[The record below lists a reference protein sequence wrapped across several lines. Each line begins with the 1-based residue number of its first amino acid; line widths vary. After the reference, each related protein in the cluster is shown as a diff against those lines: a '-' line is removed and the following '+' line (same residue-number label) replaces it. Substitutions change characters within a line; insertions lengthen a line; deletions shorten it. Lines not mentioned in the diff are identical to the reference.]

1 MSTELP
7 PPPPPP
13 AFVPPPPVFVPA
25 ATAAVVAEHVSKWFG
40 ELVAVSDVSF
50 NVGPGVTALLG
61 PNGAGKSTMMRM
73 LCGLTAPSQGSV
85 QVLGQNPRTELSLTR
100 RIGIVPQQEGIFEPL
115 TAFEFVRLA
124 GILHGVDD
132 PDGEAVRAL
141 GVVELDHHDTRR
153 LPTYSKGMRQ
163 RVKVAQAL
171 VHDPDV
177 IVLDEPLTGL
187 DPRQRLHM
195 IELFQRL
202 GREGKCVIIS
212 SHVLDEVERFGSRV
226 LVIAQGRL
234 AAEGNFHAIRA
245 LMDDRPLRIRVR
257 TDQPRALASRLI
269 AGTAAIGVRAGRD
282 GSLLVD
288 TVDVGAFR
296 RVIAYDAR
304 DVGAR
309 LYEVATLDDDL
320 ESVFRYLVDPAARA
334 GGSQ

>member
-1 MSTELP
+1 
-7 PPPPPP
+7 
-13 AFVPPPPVFVPA
+13 
-25 ATAAVVAEHVSKWFG
+25 VSKWFG
-40 ELVAVSDVSF
+40 DLVAVSDISF
-50 NVGPGVTALLG
+50 AIGHGVTALLG

-73 LCGLTAPSQGSV
+73 LCGLTAPSQGAV
-85 QVLGQNPRTELSLTR
+85 RVLGRDPRNDLELTR
-100 RIGIVPQQEGIFEPL
+100 RIGIVPQQDGIFESL

-124 GILHGVDD
+124 GTLQEVAD
-132 PDGEAVRAL
+132 PAGAARDAL
-141 GVVELDHHDTRR
+141 AIVELDADDKRK

-171 VHDPDV
+171 VHQPPV

-195 IELFQRL
+195 INLFHRL
-202 GREGKCVIIS
+202 GDEGRCVIIS

-234 AAEGNFHAIRA
+234 AAEGDFRAIRN

-269 AGTAAIGVRAGRD
+269 AGSGAIGVRAGTD

-288 TVDVGAFR
+288 TIDVATFR
-296 RVIAYDAR
+296 TTIARDAR
-304 DVGAR
+304 DVRAR

-334 GGSQ
+334 GGRQ

>member
-1 MSTELP
+1 MSVQ
-7 PPPPPP
+7 PPPP
-13 AFVPPPPVFVPA
+13 ASLAPSDGN
-25 ATAAVVAEHVSKWFG
+25 VVVDHVSKWFG
-40 ELVAVSDVSF
+40 DLVAVSDVTF
-50 NVGPGVTALLG
+50 QVGPGVTALLG

-73 LCGLTAPSQGSV
+73 LCGLTAPSQGAV
-85 QVLGQNPRTELSLTR
+85 WVLGQNPRTELSLTR

-124 GILHGVDD
+124 GVLHDVDD

-141 GVVELDHHDTRR
+141 GVVELDPADRRR

-171 VHDPDV
+171 VHDPQV

-202 GREGKCVIIS
+202 GRAGKCVIIS

-234 AAEGNFHAIRA
+234 AAEGNFHSIRD

-269 AGTAAIGVRAGRD
+269 AGTAAIGVRAGAD

-288 TVDVGAFR
+288 TVDVAAFR
-296 RVIAYDAR
+296 QVIAHDAR
-304 DVGAR
+304 EVGAR

-334 GGSQ
+334 GGAR

>member
-1 MSTELP
+1 MSDIAP
-7 PPPPPP
+7 PPPPT
-13 AFVPPPPVFVPA
+13 AHA
-25 ATAAVVAEHVSKWFG
+25 APSDANVVVDHVSKWFG
-40 ELVAVSDVSF
+40 DLVAVSDISF
-50 NVGPGVTALLG
+50 HVGPGVTALLG

-73 LCGLTAPSQGSV
+73 LCGLTAPSQGTV
-85 QVLGQNPRTELSLTR
+85 TVLGQNPRTELSLTR

-124 GILHGVDD
+124 GVLHGVDD

-141 GVVELDHHDTRR
+141 GVVELDPHDERR

-171 VHDPDV
+171 VNDPQV

-202 GREGKCVIIS
+202 GRAGKCVIIS

-269 AGTAAIGVRAGRD
+269 SGTAAIGVRAGAD
-282 GSLLVD
+282 GALLVD
-288 TVDVGAFR
+288 TVDVAAFR
-296 RVIAYDAR
+296 QVIADDAKE
-304 DVGAR
+304 VGAR

-334 GGSQ
+334 GGAS